1 MAEVPRSGRLATLRQ
16 LLQEARYASQAEL
29 SEALAAQG
37 ISVSQST
44 LSKDLVTLAAVRQRT
59 ADGAL
64 VYALSSEEHED
75 AVVQRLAQLCSEVLQ
90 SVRHAGNQI
99 VVHVPPGAA
108 QYFASYL
115 DRAELGGVMGTIAGD
130 DTILV
135 IATDEAAAEAVVDR
149 LIEMT
154 RSGRA

>member
-1 MAEVPRSGRLATLRQ
+1 M
-16 LLQEARYASQAEL
+16 
-29 SEALAAQG
+29 
-37 ISVSQST
+37 
-44 LSKDLVTLAAVRQRT
+44 
-59 ADGAL
+59 
-64 VYALSSEEHED
+64 
-75 AVVQRLAQLCSEVLQ
+75 
-90 SVRHAGNQI
+90 RHAGNQI